1 MNDEVQRGYE
11 IQMTLMAAV
20 HELFGGES
28 GDLTL
33 PDGTQ
38 VLFHPA
44 KFRHLSGITAL
55 FQSFVSALTDQELDR
70 LLKTVSFEQEEKI
83 KAGESPFSLRTEEL
97 VKDVAGT
104 MALAMKMLEASVAVL
119 PRYVEQ
125 FTNLTKEQFEEL
137 ELDDSMIVAF
147 GVFTRNYNFFI
158 QRLPPVIVAC
168 IVGLKKQQMK
178 AAKAGAKGK

>member
-1 MNDEVQRGYE
+1 MNDNVQRDYE
-11 IQMTLMAAV
+11 IQMSLMAAV

-28 GDLTL
+28 GDITL
-33 PDGTQ
+33 PDGKK

-55 FQSFVSALTDQELDR
+55 FQSFISGLTAEELDKV
-70 LLKTVSFEQEEKI
+70 LKTVSLQQEEKI
-83 KAGESPFSLRTEEL
+83 KAGESPFQLHTEEL
-97 VKDVAGT
+97 VKDVTGA
-104 MALAMKMLEASVAVL
+104 MSLAMKMLEAAVDVL
-119 PRYVEQ
+119 PQYVEQ
-125 FTNLTKEQFEEL
+125 FTNLTSEEFGEL

-178 AAKAGAKGK
+178 ATKAGEKGK